1 MPATTTVAAVEKIIQ
16 YDTATIPDIQPFIT
30 TAGAMVDAVIGDA
43 VSATILEIVTRYL
56 TAHLMAIT
64 DVSTRI
70 ASEQVKTIQ
79 ASYYN
84 RLSDGLGITLW
95 GTMAMQLDTSGKL
108 SAHNQR
114 VVKGLAKWSLV
125 WGGKEDSQDGITY

>member
-1 MPATTTVAAVEKIIQ
+1 MPATTTTEAVQKIIQ
-16 YDTATIPDIQPFIT
+16 YDAVVIPDIAPFIE
-30 TAGAMVDAVIGDA
+30 TASTMVDAVIGTA
-43 VSATILEIVTRYL
+43 VSDPVLEKVTRYL
-56 TAHLMAIT
+56 TAHLIAIT

-84 RLSDGLGITLW
+84 RLSDGLGITMW

-108 SAHNQR
+108 AAHNQR
-114 VVKGLAKWSLV
+114 VVKGIGKWSLM
-125 WGGKEDSQDGITY
+125 WGGKEGDPDVAY